1 MGMTLAEKIIARA
14 AGRDSV
20 RPGEIV
26 TCKVDLAMMHDS
38 GGPRR
43 VKPILERLG
52 AGVWD
57 PQKVVVVSDHFVP

>member
-1 MGMTLAEKIIARA
+1 MGQTLAEKIIARA
-14 AGRDSV
+14 AGREHV

-43 VKPILERLG
+43 IKPVL
-52 AGVWD
+52 
-57 PQKVVVVSDHFVP
+57 